1 MRKMF
6 KWIFPNWAS
15 ADDNRL
21 FLKTQLLDWVQP
33 EHLDIPDTN
42 RNEPMWKFA
51 INALRDTDEC
61 MSPVEK
67 LNCLIECITIIVNI
81 LDLCSTSSSA
91 VGSDD
96 SLPIII
102 YVVIKSQPQRLYSN
116 LNYIVK
122 FRHHNKM
129 LAQGGF

>member
-1 MRKMF
+1 
-6 KWIFPNWAS
+6 
-15 ADDNRL
+15 
-21 FLKTQLLDWVQP
+21 
-33 EHLDIPDTN
+33 
-42 RNEPMWKFA
+42 MWEFA
-51 INALRDTDEC
+51 IKSLRDTDEC

-67 LNCLIECITIIVNI
+67 LSCLIECITIIVNV
-81 LDLCSTSSSA
+81 LDLCSTSGSA

-102 YVVIKSQPQRLYSN
+102 YVVIKARPRRLISN